1 MRPLEIAVVLGL
13 TLSLVQLLSPLR
25 YQWNWIWLVVFA
37 TLLVTVAHFAF
48 EVYSWQ
54 MFPAY
59 GFAII
64 LITHA
69 CFGRYP
75 SYSNSYMVGIVGL
88 VLISVATL
96 FSTALPVFVLPAPTG
111 PYAVGTQLLHIIDA
125 KRIDPFAKNGGPREL
140 MIQIWY
146 PAEISNGAKMAPYR
160 EAETTSLWNARYSL
174 ARSRSYSNAPLSR
187 SQERYPVLVF
197 VPSWLGQRTE
207 ETFLSEDLASHGY
220 IVVGIDH
227 TYSSTITAFP
237 DGRIVRSRLVARED
251 YSSESAFQTFVA
263 AAEEEVR
270 IRTEDARFVLD
281 SLEERNVQDSRH
293 FLSGRIDLNRVGIF
307 GFSIGLGVAAE
318 ACWLDRR
325 FKAGLG
331 MDGMITDEAAK
342 HGTFT
347 PFFFMFGNDVP
358 LPQISNTDFNSPEGR
373 QSAFDSNQHMVM
385 RRSLQRYGG
394 YWMVV
399 PHTEHMSFSDGPF
412 YSPPRNLIPWGNLDA
427 ERRALIIRRYTRAFF
442 DRHLDRRD
450 QSLLGGPSKDFPE
463 VAFEAIE
470 KEDMDVVHRQA
481 PLR

>member
-1 MRPLEIAVVLGL
+1 MRPLEVAVVLGL
-13 TLSLVQLLSPLR
+13 TLSVVQLLSPLR
-25 YQWNWIWLVVFA
+25 YQWIWIWLVVFV
-37 TLLVTVAHFAF
+37 TLLIVVAHFAF
-48 EVYSWQ
+48 EGYRWQ

-64 LITHA
+64 LITHVY
-69 CFGRYP
+69 CGRYLGHSS
-75 SYSNSYMVGIVGL
+75 SYVVGVVGL
-88 VLISVATL
+88 ILISVATL
-96 FSTALPVFVLPAPTG
+96 FSSALPVFVLPAPTG
-111 PYAVGTQLLHIIDA
+111 PYPVGTQLLHLIDA
-125 KRIDPFAKNGGPREL
+125 KRKDPFAKSGGPREL

-146 PAEISNGAKMAPYR
+146 PAGTLNGAKMAPYR

-174 ARSRSYSNAPLSR
+174 ARSHSYSNVPLSR

-197 VPSWLGQRTE
+197 APSWLGQRTE
-207 ETFLSEDLASHGY
+207 DTFLSEDLASHGY

-227 TYSSTITAFP
+227 PYSSTITAFP
-237 DGRIVRSRLVARED
+237 GGRIVRSRLVATED
-251 YSSESAFQTFVA
+251 YSSESAFQTFVV

-281 SLEERNVQDSRH
+281 SLQELNFQESRH
-293 FLSGRIDLNRVGIF
+293 FLSGRIDLDRVGIF

-318 ACWLDRR
+318 TCWLDRR

-331 MDGMITDEAAK
+331 LDGMITNEAAK
-342 HGTFT
+342 HGTFA
-347 PFFFMFGNDVP
+347 PFLFMFGNDVP
-358 LPQISNTDFNSPEGR
+358 LLQMSNTDVNSPEGR
-373 QSAFDSNQHMVM
+373 QSAFDSNQHMVI
-385 RRSLQRYGG
+385 RRSLERYGG

-427 ERRALIIRRYTRAFF
+427 ERRALIIRRYTLAFF

-450 QSLLGGPSKDFPE
+450 QSLLGGPSRDFPE

-470 KEDMDVVHRQA
+470 KKEKNKGE
-481 PLR
+481 